1 MGKTIMSVF
10 NNQNG
15 RAGEARASSTAAGAE
30 SAVPA
35 SASAP
40 GNAQR
45 TVMIL
50 GKTLRFKG
58 ELSADEDLVLLGQ
71 IQGSIN
77 HTASLTVGF
86 GGVVIGNVRAR
97 VITVKGTVE
106 GDLEASDSIVVSPS
120 ANVVGDLVAPR
131 VSVVDGATF
140 NGAVRMPRPVAADS
154 AKTSAS
160 PSATPAGEG
169 ILGDKNVDKLL
180 GAS

>member
-10 NNQNG
+10 NGQNG
-15 RAGEARASSTAAGAE
+15 RTSEASASSGAE
-30 SAVPA
+30 SAAPA
-35 SASAP
+35 SASVP

-86 GGVVIGNVRAR
+86 GGVVVGNVRAR
-97 VITVKGTVE
+97 VITVKGTVQ

>member
-1 MGKTIMSVF
+1 MAKTIMSVF
-10 NNQNG
+10 NGQNG
-15 RAGEARASSTAAGAE
+15 RASEAGAAAGAE
-30 SAVPA
+30 SAPPA
-35 SASAP
+35 NANMP
-40 GNAQR
+40 GNATR

-140 NGAVRMPRPVAADS
+140 NGTVRMPRPVAADS
-154 AKTSAS
+154 AKTSVS
-160 PSATPAGEG
+160 PSASAAGEG

>member
-10 NNQNG
+10 NSQNG
-15 RAGEARASSTAAGAE
+15 RASESASSTAAGTE
-30 SAVPA
+30 SAAPA
-35 SASAP
+35 SPNAP

-71 IQGSIN
+71 IQGSIT

-86 GGVVIGNVRAR
+86 GGVVVGNVRAR

-120 ANVVGDLVAPR
+120 GNVVGDLVAPR

-160 PSATPAGEG
+160 PSASAAGES
-169 ILGDKNVDKLL
+169 ILADKNVDKLL